1 MLTNRRV
8 LSWLDP
14 NLGSAPH
21 APSDAAL
28 CPLCLSFLFSCQD
41 CVLSLSLELC
51 EYLLLCRSEAAKYW
65 QFLSEIFTL
74 SLAEKLEGH
83 VKVMAL
89 SGQWQGRVLL

>member
-21 APSDAAL
+21 APSDTAL
-28 CPLCLSFLFSCQD
+28 CPLCLSFLISCQD

-51 EYLLLCRSEAAKYW
+51 EYLLFKKKKKIYLFVSNG
-65 QFLSEIFTL
+65 S
-74 SLAEKLEGH
+74 
-83 VKVMAL
+83 
-89 SGQWQGRVLL
+89 

>member
-14 NLGSAPH
+14 NLGSAPY

-28 CPLCLSFLFSCQD
+28 CPLCLSFLISCQV

-51 EYLLLCRSEAAKYW
+51 EYLRFFKKNIFIY
-65 QFLSEIFTL
+65 LSPVGL
-74 SLAEKLEGH
+74 SCG
-83 VKVMAL
+83 V
-89 SGQWQGRVLL
+89 

>member
-21 APSDAAL
+21 APSDTAL
-28 CPLCLSFLFSCQD
+28 CPLCLSFLISCQD

-51 EYLLLCRSEAAKYW
+51 EYLLFKKKKKNLFIC
-65 QFLSEIFTL
+65 L
-74 SLAEKLEGH
+74 
-83 VKVMAL
+83 
-89 SGQWQGRVLL
+89 QWVLVAVCELLVAVCGI